1 MTRLTRLLLA
11 ALVAT
16 SSACL
21 SPVDPA
27 DAEAEAV
34 RVLFGA
40 GSSADTIQVRRT
52 TRAVAI
58 AIAREGHDIGATDF
72 TYRSSDTSVAVV
84 DANGTVRGIS
94 PGTATITAE
103 RRGLEG
109 SGEIVVVPSAVA
121 YTIAAGTQP
130 GALAFSTDYTRAY
143 VLVGGDSLAIL
154 HALDHYR
161 IRTIPVGLPSGDVAS
176 TATAVYV
183 THPLH
188 DSVTVLSA
196 GTGERTGRLWIGA
209 GPSAIVASAAR
220 AYVAMRYDEKVV
232 ILGGASP
239 IGVPLGGEPG
249 ALALARDSE
258 RLFVTVQRGAGWRL
272 VSVEPSYPDTLA
284 SVALPAE
291 PLAVATDADGTR
303 AWVLVSG
310 AVPRVLA
317 FDVDA
322 NGRFTATGELAVG
335 AGATGIAVR
344 PDGAF
349 VIASGEPL
357 SIADGAALVV
367 RERIAGVG
375 TGRVVVRPD
384 GLFAFVVDPA
394 TGLVKVV
401 VL

>member
-1 MTRLTRLLLA
+1 
-11 ALVAT
+11 
-16 SSACL
+16 
-21 SPVDPA
+21 
-27 DAEAEAV
+27 
-34 RVLFGA
+34 
-40 GSSADTIQVRRT
+40 
-52 TRAVAI
+52 
-58 AIAREGHDIGATDF
+58 
-72 TYRSSDTSVAVV
+72 
-84 DANGTVRGIS
+84 
-94 PGTATITAE
+94 
-103 RRGLEG
+103 
-109 SGEIVVVPSAVA
+109 
-121 YTIAAGTQP
+121 
-130 GALAFSTDYTRAY
+130 
-143 VLVGGDSLAIL
+143 
-154 HALDHYR
+154 
-161 IRTIPVGLPSGDVAS
+161 
-176 TATAVYV
+176 
-183 THPLH
+183 
-188 DSVTVLSA
+188 
-196 GTGERTGRLWIGA
+196 
-209 GPSAIVASAAR
+209 
-220 AYVAMRYDEKVV
+220 MRYDEKLV
-232 ILGGASP
+232 ILGGGAP
-239 IGVPLGGEPG
+239 IGVPLGGQPG

-272 VSVEPSYPDTLA
+272 VSLEPSYPDTLA

-303 AWVLVSG
+303 AWVLVTG

-322 NGRFTATGELAVG
+322 NGRFTASGALEVG

-357 SIADGAALVV
+357 TIADGAALVL